1 MHFLEITEQ
10 LCYTEKTQYI
20 SALFRKIHIKYKYYF
35 KRRCLGTIQK

>member
-20 SALFRKIHIKYKYYF
+20 SASFRKS
-35 KRRCLGTIQK
+35 IQSINIISKEGV